1 VGSWFGAFGMQSVI
15 FSWLVVWHL
24 QVSPE
29 WVGVAQTTSMLPSLA
44 LLLLGGAT
52 ADRHDP
58 RRLLILLH
66 ALATL
71 PPAVLALAVAT
82 GRLSLGGLLLFA
94 LCMGTLTAFTLP
106 ARDALLSRVAGDDM
120 LRAVTGM
127 TATQFGAQALGALA
141 AGAARWVGGAPM
153 LLVQGLVLAAGS
165 LAAARVHGAPAPGRL
180 PTRPGLHDLTLG
192 LRTVAR
198 DPGLRGLTLCLL
210 GVGLFFI
217 GPFLVTFP
225 LLVHGHYGGDVTTLS
240 IVFMLFPVGTI
251 TGSLVLRAR
260 GVTRKGRAALLALA
274 SGATTLGVIGL
285 GLPLAALFVATFC
298 WGLAGSV
305 FINCSRTLL
314 QEAAPPAMRGRV
326 LSVFQLCFMGAAP
339 VGSLCAGFCNGWIG
353 PLATLQLFA
362 CAMLTLVVT
371 TWVATPTS
379 RLR

>member
-1 VGSWFGAFGMQSVI
+1 MQSVI
-15 FSWLVVWHL
+15 FSWLVVWDL
-24 QVSPE
+24 QVSAE
-29 WVGVAQTTSMLPSLA
+29 WVGVAQTTAMLPSLA

-66 ALATL
+66 ALAAL
-71 PPAVLALAVAT
+71 PPTLLAAAVAT

-106 ARDALLSRVAGDDM
+106 ARDALLSRVAGRDM

-153 LLVQGLVLAAGS
+153 LLAQGLVLTVGS
-165 LAAARVHGAPAPGRL
+165 LAAARVPRAAARGPL
-180 PTRPGLHDLTLG
+180 PPRPGLHGLTLG
-192 LRTVAR
+192 LRAVVR
-198 DPGLRGLTLCLL
+198 DPGLRGLTLCLM

-225 LLVHGHYGGDVTTLS
+225 LLVHGHYAGDVTTLS

-260 GVTRKGRAALLALA
+260 GVRRKGRAALLALA
-274 SGATTLGVIGL
+274 SGA
-285 GLPLAALFVATFC
+285 AALGFMGRGPPLPALFLAIFC

-305 FINCSRTLL
+305 FINCSRTLF
-314 QEAAPPAMRGRV
+314 QEAAPPALRGRV
-326 LSVFQLCFMGAAP
+326 LSVFQLCFVGAAP
-339 VGSLCAGFCNGWIG
+339 VGSLSAGFCNGWIG
-353 PLATLQLFA
+353 PLATLELFA
-362 CAMLTLVVT
+362 CAMLALVVSI
-371 TWVATPTS
+371 WLATPTS
-379 RLR
+379 RLD